1 MARKSHGHLW
11 KSRKSGPQ
19 NKDLNRDKTPQPTFG
34 GGPNLESIV
43 FGTSIAVTPASPT
56 VSQRR
61 RRPISGLCLEHN
73 ERKYQTLILDIGPGD
88 TPGADNHY
96 RISGGFYLI
105 HVSVGPVCVSEL
117 SVAWATPLPANP
129 S

>member
-1 MARKSHGHLW
+1 MTR
-11 KSRKSGPQ
+11 RPE
-19 NKDLNRDKTPQPTFG
+19 PTFG

-73 ERKYQTLILDIGPGD
+73 ERNYRTLD
-88 TPGADNHY
+88 
-96 RISGGFYLI
+96 SGYSDQ
-105 HVSVGPVCVSEL
+105 V
-117 SVAWATPLPANP
+117 TLPR
-129 S
+129 SR